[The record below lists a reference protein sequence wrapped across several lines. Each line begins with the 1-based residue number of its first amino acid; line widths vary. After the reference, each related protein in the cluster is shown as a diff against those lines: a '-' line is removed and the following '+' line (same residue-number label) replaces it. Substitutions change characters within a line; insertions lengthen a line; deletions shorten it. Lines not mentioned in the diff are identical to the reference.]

1 MTRTASAVPIV
12 EPPPLPDSDT
22 FRSACA
28 QFPTGVVV
36 VTTAADGKLYG
47 STVNAF
53 TSLTVEPPQV
63 LVCLADTSRTWSAIE
78 RSGVF
83 AVNVLASD
91 QAPTARLFASKDPDK
106 FAQVDHLTGTVGAP
120 LLTGTVARFECRLDG
135 TVRNNSHWMLIG
147 RVVSLA
153 SDPSRE
159 SLLFVRGRLTG

>member
-1 MTRTASAVPIV
+1 MTPATSC
-12 EPPPLPDSDT
+12 EPSLGQTPMPDPDA

-36 VTTAADGKLYG
+36 VTTAFDGKLYG

-53 TSLTVEPPQV
+53 TSLTLEPPQV
-63 LVCLADTSRTWSAIE
+63 LVCLAATSRTWSAIE

-91 QAPTARLFASKDPDK
+91 QAATAKLFASKDPDK
-106 FAQVDHLTGTVGAP
+106 FGYVDHVPGAVGAP
-120 LLTGTVARFECRLDG
+120 LLTDTAARFECELAG

-153 SDPSRE
+153 SDPTRE
-159 SLLFVRGRLTG
+159 SLLFIRGRLTG

>member
-1 MTRTASAVPIV
+1 MTGTASLEAPT
-12 EPPPLPDSDT
+12 PMLDSDT

-36 VTTAADGKLYG
+36 VTTAAEGKLYG

-53 TSLTVEPPQV
+53 TSLTLEPPQV
-63 LVCLADTSRTWSAIE
+63 LVCLAATSRTWSAIE

-91 QAPTARLFASKDPDK
+91 QAATAKLFASKDPDK
-106 FAQVDHLTGTVGAP
+106 FAHVEHSAGAVGAP
-120 LLTGTVARFECRLDG
+120 LLEGTVARFECELAG

-153 SDPSRE
+153 SDPSRD
-159 SLLFVRGRLTG
+159 SLLFVRGRLT